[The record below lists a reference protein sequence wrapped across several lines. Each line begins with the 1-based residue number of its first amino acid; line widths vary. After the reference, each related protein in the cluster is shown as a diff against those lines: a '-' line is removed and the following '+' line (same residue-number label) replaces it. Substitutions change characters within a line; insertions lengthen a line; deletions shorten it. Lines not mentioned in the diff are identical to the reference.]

1 MIKMPRG
8 TQDILP
14 QDSAKWRYIE
24 NRLHTLMELYNYK
37 EIRTPIFEST
47 ELFARG
53 MGDSTDVVQKE
64 MYTFKDKGDRSL
76 TLRPEGTAAVV
87 RSYIEHKMQ
96 GDPNQP
102 IKLYYNGPMFRY
114 ERKQKGRY
122 RQFNQFGVEAIG
134 AENPSIDAEIL
145 AMVMHI
151 YESFGLKHLKLVIN
165 SIGDSESRKEY
176 NEALVKHFE
185 PVIDTFCSDCQ
196 SRLHTNPM
204 RILDCKIDRDKEAVK
219 NAPRITDYLNNDSK
233 SYYEQVKLHLDNLNI
248 SYVED
253 PNLVRGLDYYTHTA
267 FELMIDNPEY
277 DGAITTLCGGG
288 RYNGLLQLL
297 DGPDETGI
305 GFALSIERLLM
316 ALDEEGISLDVS
328 EDFDLFVVTMGEDAD
343 RYAVKLIND
352 LRRNGIKVDK
362 DYLNRKI
369 KGQMKQADRLNA
381 KYTVVIGDQE
391 LENNEIGV
399 KNMISGETENVQLD
413 ELLNYFKNRKEV

>member
-53 MGDSTDVVQKE
+53 VGNSTDVVQKE
-64 MYTFKDKGDRSL
+64 MYTFKDKGGRSL

-96 GDPNQP
+96 GEPNQP

-369 KGQMKQADRLNA
+369 KGQMKQADRFNA

-413 ELLNYFKNRKEV
+413 ELINYFKNRKEV

>member
-53 MGDSTDVVQKE
+53 VGDSTDVVQKE

-369 KGQMKQADRLNA
+369 KGQMKQADRFNA

-413 ELLNYFKNRKEV
+413 ELINYFKNRKEV

>member
-1 MIKMPRG
+1 MMTYSETNDKGDNDMIKIPRG

-14 QDSAKWRYIE
+14 EDSIKWRHIE
-24 NRLHTLMELYNYK
+24 NKLDELMELYNYK

-53 MGDSTDVVQKE
+53 VGDSTDVVQKE

-96 GDPNQP
+96 GNPNQP
-102 IKLYYNGPMFRY
+102 VKLYYNGPMFRY

-134 AENPSIDAEIL
+134 AENPSIDAEVL

-176 NEALVKHFE
+176 NEALVNHFE

-204 RILDCKIDRDKEAVK
+204 RILDCKIDRDKEAIK
-219 NAPRITDYLNNDSK
+219 TAPRITDYLNDDSK
-233 SYYEQVKLHLDNLNI
+233 AYYEQVKHHLDDLNI
-248 SYVED
+248 PYVED

-267 FELMIDNPEY
+267 FELMMDNPNY

-297 DGPDETGI
+297 DGPSETGI
-305 GFALSIERLLM
+305 GFALSIERLLL
-316 ALDEEGISLDVS
+316 ALEEEGIELDI
-328 EDFDLFVVTMGEDAD
+328 EEKFDLFIVTMGEEAD
-343 RYAVKLIND
+343 RYAVKLLND
-352 LRRNGIKVDK
+352 LRKNDVKADK

-381 KYTVVIGDQE
+381 KYTIVIGDQE
-391 LENNEIGV
+391 LENNSIAI
-399 KNMISGETENVQLD
+399 KNMTTV
-413 ELLNYFKNRKEV
+413 

>member
-1 MIKMPRG
+1 MIKIPRG

-14 QDSAKWRYIE
+14 EDSAKWRYIE
-24 NRLHTLMELYNYK
+24 NKLDGLMELYNYK
-37 EIRTPIFEST
+37 EIHTPIFEST

-53 MGDSTDVVQKE
+53 VGNSTDVVQKE
-64 MYTFKDKGDRSL
+64 MYTFKDKGERSL
-76 TLRPEGTAAVV
+76 TLRPEGTASVV

-96 GDPNQP
+96 GNPNQP
-102 IKLYYNGPMFRY
+102 VKLYYNGPMFRY

-134 AENPSIDAEIL
+134 AKNPSMDAEVL

-176 NEALVKHFE
+176 NDALVKHFE

-204 RILDCKIDRDKEAVK
+204 RILDCKVDKDKEAVK
-219 NAPRITDYLNNDSK
+219 NAPRITDYLNDESK
-233 SYYEQVKLHLDNLNI
+233 TYYEEVKKHLDVLNI

-267 FELMIDNPEY
+267 FELMMDNPNY

-297 DGPDETGI
+297 GGPEETGI
-305 GFALSIERLLM
+305 GFALSIERLLL
-316 ALDEEGISLDVS
+316 ALEEESISLDV
-328 EDFDLFVVTMGEDAD
+328 EEELDLFIVTMGQEAD
-343 RYAVKLIND
+343 NYAVKLLNK
-352 LRRNGIKVDK
+352 LRKNNIKADK

-381 KYTVVIGDQE
+381 NYTIVIGDQE
-391 LENNEIGV
+391 LENNAINV
-399 KNMISGETENVQLD
+399 KDMVTGESEKIQLD
-413 ELLNYFKNRKEV
+413 QLVNYFIK